1 MFIPIGAGV
10 LKASKPNSLLELE
23 GNVIMTEM
31 WRRFVLKSM
40 NWVKR
45 EELPVNWNHRNNF

>member
-10 LKASKPNSLLELE
+10 LNASKPNSLLELE